1 MIDFFWNTA
10 SFIIALGI
18 LVTIHEF
25 GHFWVARR
33 CGVKVQRFSV
43 GFGPSLYTR
52 TAQDGTEYTLAAIP
66 LGGYVKMLDS
76 RLEKVQEQD
85 LHLAFNC
92 QSVWKR
98 IAIVAAGPAANFI
111 LAIIAFWLVFMLGTT
126 TVKPMVPEV
135 EVNSPIAAAGLETP
149 FEVIAIGD
157 TKTPDWQEVN
167 LALAGYIGDEE
178 LTLSYIGPASNQVKQ
193 VVIDLSQWQ
202 FDPKKVSPIESLGF
216 KPYRPTV
223 HLEVAQITPNSAAEQ
238 AGLAVGDKFISA
250 NGNALQNWQQWVE
263 EIRTHP
269 AQVMAIEVLRDNQT
283 LSLNIT
289 PQVRKD
295 ELGNEIGHIGVS
307 PLVDSYPRE
316 YIITTQYGPVD
327 SLTRGIEKTWHLT
340 ALTFDTLGK
349 LITGTISI
357 NNLSGPV
364 SIAKGAG
371 ASASYGLVYFLGFV
385 ALISVN
391 LGLINLFPLPVLDGG
406 HLLYYCIELISGKPV
421 PERIQEI
428 GFRIGGAFILLLM
441 SVALLN
447 DFNLL

>member
-1 MIDFFWNTA
+1 MADFFWNTA
-10 SFIIALGI
+10 AFIVALGI

-33 CGVKVQRFSV
+33 CGVKVLRFSV
-43 GFGPSLYTR
+43 GFGPSIYTFR
-52 TAQDGTEYTLAAIP
+52 AKDETEYTLAAIP

-76 RLEKVQEQD
+76 RIEDVPTEQQ
-85 LHLAFNC
+85 HLAFNY

-98 IAIVAAGPAANFI
+98 IAIVAAGPAANFL
-111 LAIIAFWLVFMLGTT
+111 LAIAAFWLVFILGTT
-126 TVKPMVPEV
+126 SVKPMVPEV
-135 EVNSPIAAAGLETP
+135 ADNSPIAQAQIETP

-167 LALAGYIGDEE
+167 LALAGYIGEDQ
-178 LTLSYIGPASNQVKQ
+178 LTLSYIDPSSSRVKKAD
-193 VVIDLSQWQ
+193 IDLTDWQ
-202 FDPKKVSPIESLGF
+202 FDPKQISPIESFGF
-216 KPYRPTV
+216 KPYRPKV
-223 HLEVAQITPNSAAEQ
+223 HLEIAQITPDSAAQ
-238 AGLAVGDKFISA
+238 RAQLQQGDIFVAA
-250 NGNALQNWQQWVE
+250 NGQPLADWQQWVDI
-263 EIRTHP
+263 IRAHP
-269 AQVMAIEVLRDNQT
+269 EMALSVTIERQGSLIDVELVPGSREDNNGQ
-283 LSLNIT
+283 L
-289 PQVRKD
+289 
-295 ELGNEIGHIGVS
+295 IGHIGVS
-307 PLVDSYPRE
+307 PVVDSYPE
-316 YIITTQYGPVD
+316 SYIVTTQYGP
-327 SLTRGIEKTWHLT
+327 LAALGKGIEKTWGLT
-340 ALTFDTLGK
+340 KLTFDTLGK

>member
-1 MIDFFWNTA
+1 MGDFFWNTA
-10 SFIIALGI
+10 AFIVALGT

-52 TAQDGTEYTLAAIP
+52 TAKDGTEYTLAAIP

-85 LHLAFNC
+85 LHLAFNN
-92 QSVWKR
+92 QTVWKR
-98 IAIVAAGPAANFI
+98 IAIVAAGPIANFI

-126 TVKPMVPEV
+126 SVKPMVPDV
-135 EVNSPIAAAGLETP
+135 AANSPLAALSLETP

-157 TKTPDWQEVN
+157 SQTPDWQEVN
-167 LALAGYIGDEE
+167 MALAGYIGDDE

-193 VVIDLSQWQ
+193 VVINLSQWQ
-202 FDPKKVSPIESLGF
+202 FDPKKISPIESLGF
-216 KPYRPTV
+216 KPYRPQV
-223 HLEVAQITPNSAAEQ
+223 HLEVAAITPLSAAEQ
-238 AGLAVGDKFISA
+238 AGLKVGDQFVAA
-250 NGNALQNWQQWVE
+250 NGETLRDWQQWVDV
-263 EIRTHP
+263 IRAHP
-269 AQVMAIEVLRDNQT
+269 GQQIAIDVLRDDKV
-283 LSLNIT
+283 LALNIT
-289 PQVRKD
+289 PQIRKD
-295 ELGNEIGHIGVS
+295 ASDNEIGHIGVS
-307 PLVDSYPRE
+307 PLVDTYPSE

-327 SLTRGIEKTWHLT
+327 SLVKGVEKTWSLT

-428 GFRIGGAFILLLM
+428 GFRIGGAFIVLLM

>member
-1 MIDFFWNTA
+1 MADFFWNTA
-10 SFIIALGI
+10 AFIVALGI

-33 CGVKVQRFSV
+33 CGVKVLRFSV
-43 GFGPSLYTR
+43 GFGPSIYTY
-52 TAQDGTEYTLAAIP
+52 TAKDETEYTLAAIP

-76 RLEKVQEQD
+76 RIEDVPDDQK
-85 LHLAFNC
+85 HLAFNF

-111 LAIIAFWLVFMLGTT
+111 LAIAAFWLVFILGTT
-126 TVKPMVPEV
+126 SVKPMVPEV
-135 EVNSPIAAAGLETP
+135 IADSPIAQAQLETP
-149 FEVIAIGD
+149 FEVIAIGE
-157 TKTPDWQEVN
+157 TQTPDWQEVN
-167 LALAGYIGDEE
+167 LALAGYIGESS
-178 LTLSYIGPASNQVKQ
+178 LTLSYIGPASNQVRQ
-193 VVIDLSQWQ
+193 VDIDLADWH
-202 FDPKKVSPIESLGF
+202 FDPKQISPIESFGF
-216 KPYRPTV
+216 KPFRPKV
-223 HLEVAQITPNSAAEQ
+223 HLEVAQITPGSAAERAKLQ
-238 AGLAVGDKFISA
+238 LGDVFVAVDGQPLTD
-250 NGNALQNWQQWVE
+250 WQQWVE
-263 EIRTHP
+263 IIRAHP
-269 AQVMAIEVLRDNQT
+269 EQT
-283 LSLNIT
+283 LLVTLKRQGDFVEVGLT
-289 PQVRKD
+289 PEAKPDNNGQ
-295 ELGNEIGHIGVS
+295 LIGHIGVS
-307 PLVDSYPRE
+307 PVVDRYPESY
-316 YIITTQYGPVD
+316 IVTTQYGPFAA
-327 SLTRGIEKTWHLT
+327 LTKGIEKTWGLT
-340 ALTFDTLGK
+340 KLTFDTLGK

-406 HLLYYCIELISGKPV
+406 HLLYYCIELVSGKPV